1 MKILIYK
8 WNVFNQKDIQ
18 SAMRNLGHEADIFEE
33 QESSKKIYYSQELI
47 DVFLEYDLI
56 FTVNYFPRVSDI
68 CEKIGKK
75 YVSWTVDSPLIA
87 MFHQSIFNECNYV
100 FIFDKFSY
108 VQFKQMGVKNVYY
121 LPLAVNTKRIDELLE
136 NSPKAE
142 LDRFSADV
150 SFVGGLYHKNS
161 YDGIKDKLPEYLKGY
176 FDAAMVAQ
184 LDWFG
189 ENIFDRM
196 LTVDVLEQLSQII
209 DFQKDERSFSDLK
222 LVFSTTFLG
231 YKMAQFERITC
242 LNKLATK
249 CHVSLYTDKSN
260 DELIGVDVIGSVN
273 YENDMP
279 KVFNRSKVNMNFTI
293 RNIRSGIPL
302 RVWDVL
308 GAGGFLLTN
317 FQAELPSLFEN
328 GKHIVYYESID
339 DMLNKAQYYLT
350 HDEEREQIAKNGHAL
365 VSQYHSYEKRL
376 EQILSIVQ
384 SV

>member
-142 LDRFSADV
+142 LDRFSADI

-176 FDAAMVAQ
+176 FDAAMVA
-184 LDWFG
+184 
-189 ENIFDRM
+189 
-196 LTVDVLEQLSQII
+196 
-209 DFQKDERSFSDLK
+209 
-222 LVFSTTFLG
+222 
-231 YKMAQFERITC
+231 
-242 LNKLATK
+242 
-249 CHVSLYTDKSN
+249 
-260 DELIGVDVIGSVN
+260 
-273 YENDMP
+273 
-279 KVFNRSKVNMNFTI
+279 
-293 RNIRSGIPL
+293 
-302 RVWDVL
+302 
-308 GAGGFLLTN
+308 
-317 FQAELPSLFEN
+317 
-328 GKHIVYYESID
+328 
-339 DMLNKAQYYLT
+339 
-350 HDEEREQIAKNGHAL
+350 
-365 VSQYHSYEKRL
+365 
-376 EQILSIVQ
+376 
-384 SV
+384 

>member
-1 MKILIYK
+1 
-8 WNVFNQKDIQ
+8 
-18 SAMRNLGHEADIFEE
+18 MRNLGHEADIFEE